1 MRVLLLGGTRFIGPY
16 VVRELAERGHDV
28 TIVHRGE
35 TEAELPESVRHV
47 HASFDALPLDELHA
61 LDPEVVVDMVPL
73 VRADAAR
80 LRAFAGVA
88 ERAVAVSSADV
99 YRAFGRLRRSEPGP
113 PDPVPLAED
122 APLRTIVID
131 PGYDKVG
138 VEEELTCGDALPV
151 AILRAPAIHGPRD
164 RQRRLREYAW
174 RIADSRP
181 AILLDERVAGWRWVR
196 GYVENAAAAVV
207 AAIERA
213 PSAHRVYN
221 VADAEQHDEAAWVRR
236 IAAVAGWN
244 GDVVIAPAGSAP
256 GSESL
261 DELDLAQDVVLDTT
275 RIRSELGWSEPLD
288 EAEGIRRTLEW
299 ELAQPDDGPPRDYD
313 AEDAL
318 LERISSSGTST

>member
-1 MRVLLLGGTRFIGPY
+1 MRVLVLGGTRFIGPH
-16 VVRELAERGHDV
+16 VVRDLAERRHDV

-35 TEAELPESVRHV
+35 TEAELPETVRHV
-47 HASFDALPLDELHA
+47 HADFDAMPLDELRA
-61 LDPEVVVDMVPL
+61 LEPQVVVDMVPL

-99 YRAFGRLRRSEPGP
+99 YRAFGRLRRSEPGA

-138 VEEELTCGDALPV
+138 VEEELTRDDELPL

-164 RQRRLREYAW
+164 RQHRLREYAL
-174 RIADSRP
+174 RMVDGRP
-181 AILLDERVAGWRWVR
+181 AILLDERIAGWRWVR
-196 GYVENAAAAVV
+196 GYVENVAAAVV
-207 AAIERA
+207 AAVERA
-213 PSAHRVYN
+213 PAGHRIYN
-221 VADAEQHDEAAWVRR
+221 VADDSQHAEAEWVRR

-244 GDVVIAPAGSAP
+244 GELVVVPAGSAP
-256 GSESL
+256 ASADL
-261 DELDLAQDVVLDTT
+261 DELDLAQDIVLDTT
-275 RIRSELGWSEPLD
+275 RIRTELGWREPIH

-299 ELAQPDDGPPRDYD
+299 ELAQPDDGPRRDYD

-318 LERISSSGTST
+318 IERISSSGTRT